1 MIACGNYGRDNGL
14 PIIGLAGR
22 KGAGKDT
29 AASLIQQ
36 HMRGWERIAFADPI
50 RAALSA
56 MLEGFNFGYHLTP
69 ERKEQPIPG
78 LHGQSARSLAQTLG
92 TEWGRDCVHPD
103 LWITLAMRQL
113 DIAEQCDA
121 TGAVITD
128 VRFPNE
134 AKVIRASGGRVWWIE
149 PNDRLPGT
157 TDAHRSESSLS
168 VHDIDRCIPNDTDI
182 GDLGLRILQALAE
195 DDYLRDTPPAGVDR
209 PVGPS
214 DAHLAAMIAVWSE
227 FGR

>member
-1 MIACGNYGRDNGL
+1 MTPCANHDHEYTL
-14 PIIGLAGR
+14 PLIGLAGR

-56 MLEGFNFGYHLTP
+56 MLEGFNFGDYLTP

-78 LHGQSARSLAQTLG
+78 LHGQSARTLAQTLG
-92 TEWGRDCVHPD
+92 TEWGRDQVHPD

-121 TGAVITD
+121 SGAVITD

-134 AKVIRASGGRVWWIE
+134 ARAIRQRGGRVWWIE
-149 PNDRLPGT
+149 PNDRLPST
-157 TDAHRSESSLS
+157 TDGHCSESSLS
-168 VHDIDRCIPNDTDI
+168 VYDIDRCVPNDTDI
-182 GDLGLRILQALAE
+182 GDLGLSILQALAE
-195 DDYLRDTPPAGVDR
+195 DDYLRDTPAPDVDVIDIPAWLRQGTD
-209 PVGPS
+209 
-214 DAHLAAMIAVWSE
+214 
-227 FGR
+227 